1 MELNY
6 WKECQTNPPPHDG
19 TYPVLVLVRDDGSY
33 YWDRVDGLYNRYYNS
48 WELWI
53 DGFGWSS
60 DSGYDPYY
68 WLILPPYPPVPYFGE
83 KCEFFCNDNCSAQ
96 KNCPRCYCQGN
107 TQNCEIKGETDY
119 DY

>member
-68 WLILPPYPPVPYFGE
+68 G
-83 KCEFFCNDNCSAQ
+83 
-96 KNCPRCYCQGN
+96 
-107 TQNCEIKGETDY
+107 
-119 DY
+119 